1 MDSVTPKPA
10 TPPVVVPGGPNAAWI
25 RQALAVPY
33 TEHSVLVEG
42 CAIHSLRFGERGK
55 PGLVLV
61 HGGAAHAHWW
71 RFLAPLLTRLYDV
84 VALDLS
90 GHGDSGHRETYPREL
105 WAREIMEVAEDSGF
119 PGKPVVIG
127 HSLGGLIA
135 IIAAALHG
143 DRLAGAI
150 IVDSPVHRP
159 SPESQEGRAGRSF
172 RHIKTYPDLETAV
185 SRFRLIPDQPDANPV
200 LLDYVARTSL
210 RQVDGGWSWKFDP
223 RMFWNT
229 SQDEMRD
236 YLARVHTRVALL
248 RGELSAIV
256 PFETGEYMYEVLDRT
271 APLVEIPQGHHHLMF
286 DQPLA
291 LIAAIR
297 ALLADWEHSVPR
309 KAQ

>member
-1 MDSVTPKPA
+1 MEPHGS
-10 TPPVVVPGGPNAAWI
+10 NRAWI
-25 RQALAVPY
+25 QQALEVPY
-33 TEHSVLVEG
+33 TERSIEVEG
-42 CAIHSLRFGERGK
+42 CAIHSLRFGQGHK

-61 HGGAAHAHWW
+61 HGGAANAHWW
-71 RFLAPLLTRLYDV
+71 RFLAPLLTRQYDV

-90 GHGDSGHRETYPREL
+90 GHGDSGHREEYPREL
-105 WAREIMEVAEDSGF
+105 WAREIIEVAADAGF

-143 DRLAGAI
+143 EKLAGAI

-159 SPESQEGRAGRSF
+159 SPESQEGRLGRSF
-172 RHIKTYPDLETAV
+172 RNAKVYPDLETAIG
-185 SRFRLIPDQPDANPV
+185 RFRLIPGQPDADPV
-200 LLDYVARTSL
+200 LLDYVARKSL
-210 RQVDGGWSWKFDP
+210 RHVEGNGGGWSWKFDP

-229 SQDEMRD
+229 SHDEMRE
-236 YLARVHTRVALL
+236 YLANVHCRVALL
-248 RGELSAIV
+248 RGELSAVV
-256 PFETGEYMYEVLDRT
+256 PFETGEYMYEVLDRA

-297 ALLADWEHSVPR
+297 ALLADWEHSIPR
-309 KAQ
+309 RPAGTR

>member
-1 MDSVTPKPA
+1 VELPS
-10 TPPVVVPGGPNAAWI
+10 PNEAWI

-33 TEHSVLVEG
+33 TEHAAMVEG
-42 CAIHSLRFGERGK
+42 CPIHFLRFGAGEK
-55 PGLVLV
+55 PGVVLV

-71 RFLAPLLTRLYDV
+71 RFLAPLLVRLYDV
-84 VALDLS
+84 VAIDLS
-90 GHGDSGHRETYPREL
+90 GHGDSGHRESYPREL
-105 WAREIMEVAEDSGF
+105 WAREIVEVAATAHF

-127 HSLGGLIA
+127 HSLGGLVA
-135 IIAAALHG
+135 IIAAAIHG

-150 IVDSPVHRP
+150 IVDSPVHKP
-159 SPESQEGRAGRSF
+159 SPESQEGRLGRSF
-172 RHIKTYPDLETAV
+172 RNLKVYPDLETV
-185 SRFRLIPDQPDANPV
+185 VRRFRLIPEQPDADPV
-200 LLDYVARTSL
+200 MLDYVARTSV
-210 RQVDGGWSWKFDP
+210 RQVEGGWSWKFDP

-229 SQDEMRD
+229 SHDEMRG
-236 YLARVHTRVALL
+236 YLASATCRVALL
-248 RGELSAIV
+248 RGELSTVV

-309 KAQ
+309 KPAASRI